1 MAKEPTATPQP
12 RGDGMVPT
20 TQVAAVLMI
29 TKQRLGQLQSMGYIP
44 RSQVRGHVSLV
55 GAVQGYIKFLKDEE
69 RKASKVASESRVRD
83 ARARELELRIS
94 EREGRLIDIND
105 VVAFE
110 TDVLGQLRANLSS
123 LAARVTRDLDLREKI
138 DRELN
143 DILATC
149 QRRFQEAERTVWSGS
164 EADNA
169 DQGADAG

>member
-1 MAKEPTATPQP
+1 MAKEPAAAPQP

-29 TKQRLGQLQSMGYIP
+29 TKQRLGQLQAMGYIP

-69 RKASKVASESRVRD
+69 RKSSKVAAESRVRD
-83 ARARELELRIS
+83 ARARELELRIA
-94 EREGRLIDIND
+94 EREGRLVDIND
-105 VVAFE
+105 VIAFE
-110 TDVLGQLRANLSS
+110 TDVLGQLRAHLAS
-123 LAARVTRDLDLREKI
+123 LPARVTRDLEMREKI

-149 QRRFQEAERTVWSGS
+149 QRRFEEAERTLQAGS